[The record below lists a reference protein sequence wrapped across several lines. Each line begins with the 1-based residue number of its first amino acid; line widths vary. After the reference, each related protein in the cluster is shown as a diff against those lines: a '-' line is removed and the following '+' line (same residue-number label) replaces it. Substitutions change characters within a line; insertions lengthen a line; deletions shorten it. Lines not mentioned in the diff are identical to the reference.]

1 MAQDLVAAV
10 DRLTGVVTTLE
21 ASLAAE
27 VAALA
32 AAVAASGTTD
42 PDIAASVTRLNAI
55 SDKLTADTA
64 TLVQPAAPPAA

>member
-10 DRLTGVVTTLE
+10 DRLTGVVTSLE

-42 PDIAASVTRLNAI
+42 PDIAASVERLNAI

-64 TLVQPAAPPAA
+64 TLVTPPAP